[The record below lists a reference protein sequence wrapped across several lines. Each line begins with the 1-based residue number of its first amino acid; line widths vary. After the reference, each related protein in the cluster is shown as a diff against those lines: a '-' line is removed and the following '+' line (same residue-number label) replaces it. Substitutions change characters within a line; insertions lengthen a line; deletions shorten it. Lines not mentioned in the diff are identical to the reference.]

1 MASVLILIILEFF
14 MVIFIALGY
23 LIRFRKRVDL
33 IAGYREGRIRDPTG
47 LSTFIGNSLLLLG
60 ILALLTFAMVLVV
73 PDYEVL
79 FFLIYAAVI
88 FPIVSIISVYK
99 SRQYL
104 KK

>member
-14 MVIFIALGY
+14 TILFLALGY
-23 LIRFRKRVDL
+23 LIRFRGRVDL
-33 IAGYREGRIRDPTG
+33 IAGYREGRIRDPAG

-60 ILALLTFAMVLVV
+60 ILAILTFTLVLIL

-79 FFLIYAAVI
+79 FFLFYAAVI
-88 FPIVSIISVYK
+88 FPIVSILSVYR

-104 KK
+104 KS